1 LIVMLSSSDKEQMVR
16 KSGLVNQTK
25 IIISFLFKRSGKEE
39 LTASDLYLSL
49 SMDLRWFSP
58 KEAKDFVNS
67 ALLQNF
73 LIKKGAQ
80 IKPNFDYKK
89 IAVPVDFYPSKQTFE
104 EEKDKVNEE
113 RQDAVKLIIG
123 RIIEKTEQDEQSVFE
138 EIKEASNERNI
149 SLEVASLLVSRKYD
163 IVVSA
168 FFNQVEDKIF
178 IENAE

>member
-1 LIVMLSSSDKEQMVR
+1 MVR
-16 KSGLVNQTK
+16 KSDLVNQTK

>member
-1 LIVMLSSSDKEQMVR
+1 MNSEI
-16 KSGLVNQTK
+16 K

-39 LTASDLYLSL
+39 LTASELCLPL

-58 KEAKDFVNS
+58 KEVKGFVNS

-73 LIKKGAQ
+73 LIKKGDQ

-89 IAVPVDFYPSKQTFE
+89 IAVPVGFYPSKQTIE
-104 EEKDKVNEE
+104 EEKGNVNEE
-113 RQDAVKLIIG
+113 MQDVVKSIMGQIV
-123 RIIEKTEQDEQSVFE
+123 EKTEQDEQNVFE

-149 SLEVASLLVSRKYD
+149 SLEVAALLVSKKYD

-168 FFNQVEDKIF
+168 FFDQVEDRIF

>member
-1 LIVMLSSSDKEQMVR
+1 MNSEI
-16 KSGLVNQTK
+16 K

-39 LTASDLYLSL
+39 LTASELYLPL
-49 SMDLRWFSP
+49 SMDLKWFSP

-73 LIKKGAQ
+73 LIKKGDQ

-89 IAVPVDFYPSKQTFE
+89 IAVPVGFYPSKQTFK
-104 EEKDKVNEE
+104 EEKDKVKEE
-113 RQDAVKLIIG
+113 NQDVVKLIIG
-123 RIIEKTEQDEQSVFE
+123 QIIEKTEQNEQSVFE
-138 EIKEASNERNI
+138 EIKKAANKRTI
-149 SLEVASLLVSRKYD
+149 SLEVAALLVSKKYD

-168 FFNQVEDKIF
+168 FFDQVEDKIF

>member
-1 LIVMLSSSDKEQMVR
+1 MNSEI
-16 KSGLVNQTK
+16 K

-39 LTASDLYLSL
+39 LTASELYLPL
-49 SMDLRWFSP
+49 SMDLKWFSP

-73 LIKKGAQ
+73 LIKKGDP

-89 IAVPVDFYPSKQTFE
+89 IAVPVGFYPSKQTFE
-104 EEKDKVNEE
+104 GEKDKVNEE
-113 RQDAVKLIIG
+113 RQDVMKLIICQ
-123 RIIEKTEQDEQSVFE
+123 IVEKTEQDEQSVFE

-149 SLEVASLLVSRKYD
+149 SLEVAALLVSRKYD

-168 FFNQVEDKIF
+168 FFDQVEDKIF